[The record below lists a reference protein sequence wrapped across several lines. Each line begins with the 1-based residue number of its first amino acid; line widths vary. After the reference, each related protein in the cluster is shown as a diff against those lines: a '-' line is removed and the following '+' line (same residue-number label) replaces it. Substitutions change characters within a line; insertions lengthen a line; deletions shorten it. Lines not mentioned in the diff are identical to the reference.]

1 MFNNNNLLINASDKD
16 LYNMQFT
23 YPREDDPHL
32 QSKLLKKKELYKYKC
47 SHIPEFKN
55 YIDLKLYRDEK
66 CSSKEINLTEQQLLL
81 SNYFNVNSNQKGL
94 LLFHGLGSGKTCTA
108 ITIAETFK
116 PQCIQY
122 STKIIVLV
130 PGPTI
135 KESWHNEL
143 LKCTGNIYQ
152 PYGTTPGNYTF
163 NEFYKIMSYKSFYRK
178 VLGERVKS
186 DSSDSKNKYKKDEN
200 GEYVRVINSNKLES
214 IDNTLLICDEA
225 HNITG
230 NNYYDAVKKIIN
242 NSKNL
247 KVLLLTGT
255 PMKNVATDII
265 DLINLL
271 KPEDKQIKKSKIF
284 AMDKNNDVLD
294 FVDGGKEYLQDS
306 IKGYVS
312 FFKST
317 DPYIFALQNDIGVVS
332 PHLKFTKIIPCKM
345 SKFHKQLYEQ
355 INSGST
361 SHLEKTV
368 NSSVNFALPKLEN
381 DNIVPARGKDGI
393 KQILTELK
401 INKSHYNLV
410 LQKFLQEQTK
420 IKDVPNTNLITFN
433 NEDQITG
440 SFLHENFLH
449 LFSIKFAQ
457 CLKNLNELV
466 VNQKGVKTAFIYS
479 NLVLFGINLFKQV
492 LLQNGYMEF
501 KENTQ
506 KTLEYIPDHIR
517 CYYCGRTYKEHQKT
531 GGKKKDNKKNKLTGG
546 NNETNQDS
554 DNDFNQDSDNKTN
567 NEFDQK
573 QNNIHNN
580 NQTGGD
586 YDDEMIV
593 KLDDEKSCVKLCNVE
608 INPNNFVGRL
618 RNDSST
624 NDIDEVLEKMDDTNK
639 YYTNYRYNFD
649 FYNNPFYRLNG
660 GKTNNSKVSSKDKLT
675 DKKTDNSKVSSKD
688 KLTDKK
694 TDNSKVSSKDKLTDK
709 KTNNS
714 KVSSKDKLTDK
725 KTDNSKVSSKQI
737 SGGIQDHEF
746 YPACFISITGGDNQS
761 DELENDANEDV
772 KKIIQNVF
780 CDPNNAQGKYI
791 KFVLGSKVLSEGFN
805 LKNVGEVH
813 ILDSWFNFTRIEQ
826 TIGRGIRRCSHM
838 AVACEDN
845 PYPKV
850 NVYKYCIVLDSKKDE
865 IPDPS
870 TEELIY
876 QNAERKHILIKEI
889 EHLIKENTIDCA
901 LNHSCINVNNEKYK
915 KCVPITTQNY
925 DMVKLKEGEEFCP
938 VECDYQK
945 CDIKCSDKELEKYY
959 NEKTDS
965 YNVPEE
971 DLDQN
976 EINVNIVNELSKY
989 KQKIRNLF
997 LLKYVYTL
1005 DELMQEFLKDYFQY
1019 FDQFYFYKS
1028 LDDFIPHDE
1037 NEKNNFTDILFD
1049 KFNRPGY
1056 LIYVNKYYIFQP
1068 FGMSEKEMMKYKTTQ
1083 SLNINN
1089 EIGLYEFMKF
1099 NNMIDIHIKNKEN
1112 YVKYDFETYKS
1123 YYLNRKE
1130 YAYVGIIDKEP
1141 NKKKSK
1147 QESELKDIFKLRKK
1161 ITINTSKKRESGL
1174 QTYNGSVC
1182 FNSYTM
1188 DEIKKVFQNLKIP
1201 FNPKLS
1207 RIELCNQ
1214 VRDKLY
1220 ELEKYSTDGLTYLI
1234 IPSNHPVIPF
1244 PLNLKDRIEFIKQQI
1259 IKKCENAIINISSK
1273 VDNKK
1278 KIYIITIKKSKE
1290 IENNEEYITELGFV
1304 KNKDSY
1310 ELIVK

>member
-1 MFNNNNLLINASDKD
+1 MFNNNNLLINTSDKD

-23 YPREDDPHL
+23 YPKEDDPHL
-32 QSKLLKKKELYKYKC
+32 QSKLLRKKELYKYKC

-66 CSSKEINLTEQQLLL
+66 CSSREINLTEQQLLL

-116 PQCIQY
+116 QQCIQY
-122 STKIIVLV
+122 NTKIIVLV

-135 KESWHNEL
+135 KESWYNEL

-152 PYGTTPGNYTF
+152 PYSATPGNYTF
-163 NEFYKIMSYKSFYRK
+163 NEFYKVMSYKSFYRK

-200 GEYVRVINSNKLES
+200 GEYVRIINSNKLES
-214 IDNTLLICDEA
+214 LDNTLLICDEA

-284 AMDKNNDVLD
+284 YMDKNNDVLD

-312 FFKST
+312 YFKST
-317 DPYIFALQNDIGVVS
+317 DPYIFALQNDIGIVS
-332 PHLKFTKIIPCKM
+332 PHLKFTKIIPCQM
-345 SKFHKQLYEQ
+345 SKFHKQLYDQ
-355 INSGST
+355 INSSSS

-381 DNIVPARGKDGI
+381 DTIIPARGKEGI
-393 KQILTELK
+393 KQILNELK
-401 INKSHYNLV
+401 VNKSHYNIV
-410 LQKFLQEQTK
+410 LQKFLQEHTK
-420 IKDVPNTNLITFN
+420 IKDIPNTNLITFN

-449 LFSIKFAQ
+449 IFSIKFAQ
-457 CLKNLNELV
+457 CLKNINELV
-466 VNQKGVKTAFIYS
+466 VNLKGVKTAFIYS

-517 CYYCGRTYKEHQKT
+517 CYYCGHTYKEHTENKL
-531 GGKKKDNKKNKLTGG
+531 NKK
-546 NNETNQDS
+546 
-554 DNDFNQDSDNKTN
+554 
-567 NEFDQK
+567 
-573 QNNIHNN
+573 I
-580 NQTGGD
+580 
-586 YDDEMIV
+586 
-593 KLDDEKSCVKLCNVE
+593 EK
-608 INPNNFVGRL
+608 
-618 RNDSST
+618 
-624 NDIDEVLEKMDDTNK
+624 
-639 YYTNYRYNFD
+639 
-649 FYNNPFYRLNG
+649 
-660 GKTNNSKVSSKDKLT
+660 
-675 DKKTDNSKVSSKD
+675 
-688 KLTDKK
+688 
-694 TDNSKVSSKDKLTDK
+694 
-709 KTNNS
+709 
-714 KVSSKDKLTDK
+714 
-725 KTDNSKVSSKQI
+725 
-737 SGGIQDHEF
+737 HEY

-761 DELENDANEDV
+761 EELENDANEDA

-850 NVYKYCIVLDSKKDE
+850 NVYKYCIVLNNK
-865 IPDPS
+865 DPS
-870 TEELIY
+870 SEELIY

-901 LNHSCINVNNEKYK
+901 LNHSCININKYK
-915 KCVPITTQNY
+915 KCIPITTQNY
-925 DMVKLKEGEEFCP
+925 DTIKLKEGEEFCP

-945 CDIKCSDKELEKYY
+945 CNIKCSDKNLEKYY
-959 NEKTDS
+959 DIKTDS
-965 YNVPEE
+965 YNVPES
-971 DLDQN
+971 DIDQN
-976 EINVNIVNELSKY
+976 DININIVNELSKY
-989 KQKIRNLF
+989 KQKIKGLF

-1005 DELMQEFLKDYFQY
+1005 DELMQEFLNDDFKY
-1019 FDQFYFYKS
+1019 FDQFYFYKA
-1028 LDDFIPHDE
+1028 LDDFIPKDE
-1037 NEKNNFTDILFD
+1037 NEKNNFTDILID
-1049 KFNRPGY
+1049 KYNRPGY

-1068 FGMSEKEMMKYKTTQ
+1068 FGMSEKEIMKYKTTQ
-1083 SLNINN
+1083 TININN
-1089 EIGLYEFMKF
+1089 DIGLYEFMKF
-1099 NNMIDIHIKNKEN
+1099 NNMIDIHTKNEEN
-1112 YVKYDFETYKS
+1112 NIKYDFETYKY

-1130 YAYVGIIDKEP
+1130 YTYVGIIDKEP

-1161 ITINTSKKRESGL
+1161 ITMNTSKKRESGL

-1220 ELEKYSTDGLTYLI
+1220 DLEKYSNDGLTYLI

-1244 PLNLKDRIEFIKQQI
+1244 PLNLKDRVEFIKQKI
-1259 IKKCENAIINISSK
+1259 NKKFDNVIINVSSK
-1273 VDNKK
+1273 VENKK
-1278 KIYIITIKKSKE
+1278 KFYIITIKKNKE
-1290 IENNEEYITELGFV
+1290 VNNQYEFLKELGFTE
-1304 KNKDSY
+1304 NKDSY
-1310 ELIVK
+1310 EMNIK

>member
-1 MFNNNNLLINASDKD
+1 MFNNNNLLINTSDKD

-66 CSSKEINLTEQQLLL
+66 CSSREINLTEQQLLL
-81 SNYFNVNSNQKGL
+81 SNYFNVNSIQKGL

-116 PQCIQY
+116 QQCIQY
-122 STKIIVLV
+122 NTKIIVLV

-135 KESWHNEL
+135 KESWYNEL
-143 LKCTGNIYQ
+143 IKCTGNIYQ

-186 DSSDSKNKYKKDEN
+186 DSNDKNKYKKDEN

-214 IDNTLLICDEA
+214 LDNTLLICDEA

-247 KVLLLTGT
+247 KILLLTGT

-284 AMDKNNDVLD
+284 YMDKNNDVLD

-312 FFKST
+312 YFKST

-345 SKFHKQLYEQ
+345 SKFHKQLYDQ
-355 INSGST
+355 INNSSS

-381 DNIVPARGKDGI
+381 DTIIPARGKEGI

-401 INKSHYNLV
+401 LNKTHYNLV
-410 LQKFLQEQTK
+410 LQKFLQEHTK

-449 LFSIKFAQ
+449 IFSIKFAQ
-457 CLKNLNELV
+457 CLRNLNELV

-531 GGKKKDNKKNKLTGG
+531 GGTRDKKNKDNKKNKLTGG

-554 DNDFNQDSDNKTN
+554 DNETD
-567 NEFDQK
+567 NEFEHNQY
-573 QNNIHNN
+573 NIQYNK
-580 NQTGGD
+580 QTGGD

-593 KLDDEKSCVKLCNVE
+593 QLDDENGCVKLCNVE
-608 INPNNFVGRL
+608 INPNEFTGRL
-618 RNDSST
+618 RNDGST
-624 NDIDEVLEKMDDTNK
+624 DDIDKVLEKFDDTDK

-660 GKTNNSKVSSKDKLT
+660 GKTNKSKVSSKDKLT
-675 DKKTDNSKVSSKD
+675 DKKTDKKSSSKY
-688 KLTDKK
+688 
-694 TDNSKVSSKDKLTDK
+694 SSKKIL
-709 KTNNS
+709 
-714 KVSSKDKLTDK
+714 
-725 KTDNSKVSSKQI
+725 
-737 SGGIQDHEF
+737 GGITDHEF

-761 DELENDANEDV
+761 EELENDTNEDA

-850 NVYKYCIVLDSKKDE
+850 NVYKYCIVLDSNKGQVPE
-865 IPDPS
+865 PS
-870 TEELIY
+870 SEELIY

-901 LNHSCINVNNEKYK
+901 LNHSCINIHKYE
-915 KCVPITTQNY
+915 KCVPITTNNY
-925 DMVKLKEGEEFCP
+925 DTVKLKEGEEFCP

-945 CDIKCSDKELEKYY
+945 CDIKCSDPDLNKYY
-959 NEKTDS
+959 DAKTDS
-965 YNVPEE
+965 YNVPENE
-971 DLDQN
+971 LDQN

-989 KQKIRNLF
+989 KQKIKSLF
-997 LLKYVYTL
+997 LFKYVYTL
-1005 DELMQEFLKDYFQY
+1005 DELTQEFLKDNFKY
-1019 FDQFYFYKS
+1019 FDQFYFYKA

-1037 NEKNNFTDILFD
+1037 NEKNNFTDILVD

-1068 FGMSEKEMMKYKTTQ
+1068 FGMSEKEMMKYKTTLT
-1083 SLNINN
+1083 LNINN
-1089 EIGLYEFMKF
+1089 DIGLYEYMKF
-1099 NNMIDIHIKNKEN
+1099 NNMIDIHIKNEEN
-1112 YVKYDFETYKS
+1112 NIKYDFETYKS
-1123 YYLNRKE
+1123 YYLNKKE
-1130 YAYVGIIDKEP
+1130 YTYVGIIDKEP

-1161 ITINTSKKRESGL
+1161 ITMNTSKKRESGL

-1220 ELEKYSTDGLTYLI
+1220 ELEKYSNDGLTYLI

-1244 PLNLKDRIEFIKQQI
+1244 PLNLKDRVEFIKQKL
-1259 IKKCENAIINISSK
+1259 IKKFDNAIINVSSK
-1273 VDNKK
+1273 IENKK
-1278 KIYIITIKKSKE
+1278 KIYIMNVKKSKD
-1290 IENNEEYITELGFV
+1290 IENNEDFITELGFV

-1310 ELIVK
+1310 ELTVK